1 MTDQQIAIITGGSF
15 GIGRA
20 TTIAL
25 AKDGVKV
32 TIAAR
37 RAIEGEETVQLVKE
51 AGSEGIF
58 VKTDVTREDDVKSLV
73 EKTVKVY
80 GRLDYAFNNAGIEEM
95 MAPFVEQT
103 SDAFDQIM
111 NVNVKGEW
119 LSMKYEIPEM
129 IRSGGGRAIVNMSSV
144 AGLMGFPQM
153 PIYIASKHAVLGLT
167 KSAALEYA
175 KSGIR
180 INAVAPGGV
189 ETDMAKRVIERNQ
202 QFLETLISMHP
213 IGRIADPEE
222 IANAVVWLFSDKA
235 SFVLGHTL
243 LIDGGWS
250 ADSRCDRLNV
260 KPIYMHD
267 SKNFCTFIISFR
279 IE

>member
-1 MTDQQIAIITGGSF
+1 MTDQKVAIITGGSS

-20 TTIAL
+20 TAVAL

-32 TIAAR
+32 TVAAR
-37 RAIEGEETVQLVKE
+37 RATEGEETVQLVKE

-58 VKTDVTREDDVKSLV
+58 VRTDVTKEDDVKSLV

-95 MAPFVEQT
+95 MTPFVEQT
-103 SDAFDQIM
+103 SDTFDQIM
-111 NVNVKGEW
+111 NVNVKGVW
-119 LSMKYEIPEM
+119 LSMKYEIHEM
-129 IRSGGGRAIVNMSSV
+129 IRSGGGAIVNNSSV
-144 AGLMGFPQM
+144 AGVMGFPQM

-189 ETDMAKRVIERNQ
+189 ETDMAKRVIERHK
-202 QFLETLISMHP
+202 LIMKSYLYP
-213 IGRIADPEE
+213 WRGR
-222 IANAVVWLFSDKA
+222 VVRN
-235 SFVLGHTL
+235 G
-243 LIDGGWS
+243 DGS
-250 ADSRCDRLNV
+250 VNSV
-260 KPIYMHD
+260 
-267 SKNFCTFIISFR
+267 
-279 IE
+279 